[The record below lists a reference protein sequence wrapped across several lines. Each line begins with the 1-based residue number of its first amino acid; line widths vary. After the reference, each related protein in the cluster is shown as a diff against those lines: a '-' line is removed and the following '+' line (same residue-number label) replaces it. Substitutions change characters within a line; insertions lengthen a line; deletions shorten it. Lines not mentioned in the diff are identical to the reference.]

1 MRRFLSFLLAL
12 AMTVSLA
19 ACGEKEAPPPE
30 VPAAPAD
37 DCVPPAIASAGLP
50 PEPEPEPEP

>member
-37 DCVPPAIASAGLP
+37 DCVPPVISSAELP
-50 PEPEPEPEP
+50 PEPEPEP